1 VVFFGR
7 EQTKQMVVAAWCNGR
22 KCTDQKKL
30 GGLGVLDLDR
40 FSRAL
45 RLRWL
50 WFEWKDPDRPWVG
63 GNLPVNEVDRQLFR
77 ASTIVTVGN
86 GKTAKFWEASWLQGK
101 APRDI
106 APRLYKLAWRKHLT
120 VKEQIEN
127 QSWTRGLWRMS
138 SVEEMADFVALWDL
152 IQELQLTMEE
162 DQISWRWTADGV
174 YTAKSAYEAQFR
186 GSYYSF
192 LPSAIW

>member
-1 VVFFGR
+1 MIRLDVVFFGR

-120 VKEQIEN
+120 VKEQLEN
-127 QSWTRGLWRMS
+127 QS
-138 SVEEMADFVALWDL
+138 
-152 IQELQLTMEE
+152 
-162 DQISWRWTADGV
+162 
-174 YTAKSAYEAQFR
+174 
-186 GSYYSF
+186 
-192 LPSAIW
+192 

>member
-1 VVFFGR
+1 MWFSLEGNR
-7 EQTKQMVVAAWCNGR
+7 PSKWWLLPGAMEESAQTK
-22 KCTDQKKL
+22 KKL

-106 APRLYKLAWRKHLT
+106 APRLYKESQKPKL
-120 VKEQIEN
+120 
-127 QSWTRGLWRMS
+127 
-138 SVEEMADFVALWDL
+138 
-152 IQELQLTMEE
+152 
-162 DQISWRWTADGV
+162 DQRVMVDVFSI
-174 YTAKSAYEAQFR
+174 
-186 GSYYSF
+186 
-192 LPSAIW
+192 